1 MPSSVRQEISM
12 PGTRATPSARA
23 AREASAQP
31 SVESWSVSATTSRPA
46 AAAAAITVAGA
57 SVPSETFEWACRSIL
72 TCPA

>member
-12 PGTRATPSARA
+12 PGTSATPCSRA
-23 AREASAQP
+23 ARGGFGPAVGGVMVGQGDD
-31 SVESWSVSATTSRPA
+31 VEPA
-46 AAAAAITVAGA
+46 AAAAAITSAGA